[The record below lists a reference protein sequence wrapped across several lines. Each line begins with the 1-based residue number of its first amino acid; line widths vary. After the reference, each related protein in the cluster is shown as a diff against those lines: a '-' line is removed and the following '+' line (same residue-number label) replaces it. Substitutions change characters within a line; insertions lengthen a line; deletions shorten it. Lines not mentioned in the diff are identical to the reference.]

1 MAAGAMLKHRR
12 TALERVEKFVSAVYF
27 TDCNLRGRCEPAR
40 GAPGG
45 CRGCLPR
52 PLYRAPAVSP
62 QAARR
67 PLPARGALLLPEP
80 AAPPL
85 QPGRGA
91 ALPAR
96 RPRGLLR
103 ASVST
108 AEQHGAVLVLLKTKV
123 VQRGAGQRC
132 HPDTPT
138 MRCPRCASSEDER
151 LPSGVL
157 PSAPRSEVRG
167 SVLCFQVGDLLVQG
181 GAEHPPGMGRAGG
194 ALRLGE
200 RWGRHGVAGRPARAG
215 KEAQGSHVPHP
226 SDGTAGTPSWS
237 LHALWSDACRGCGR
251 GITCGQ
257 EQLEAW
263 TG

>member
-40 GAPGG
+40 GAARGSGGVPGV
-45 CRGCLPR
+45 

-67 PLPARGALLLPEP
+67 PLPAHGALLLPEP

-123 VQRGAGQRC
+123 VQRGARQCC
-132 HPDTPT
+132 HTDTPNVCGVPAVL
-138 MRCPRCASSEDER
+138 RLR

-157 PSAPRSEVRG
+157 PSAR
-167 SVLCFQVGDLLVQG
+167 
-181 GAEHPPGMGRAGG
+181 
-194 ALRLGE
+194 
-200 RWGRHGVAGRPARAG
+200 
-215 KEAQGSHVPHP
+215 
-226 SDGTAGTPSWS
+226 
-237 LHALWSDACRGCGR
+237 
-251 GITCGQ
+251 
-257 EQLEAW
+257 
-263 TG
+263 

>member
-45 CRGCLPR
+45 SGGVPGL
-52 PLYRAPAVSP
+52 PLYRAPAVSL

-67 PLPARGALLLPEP
+67 PLPAHGALLLPEP

-123 VQRGAGQRC
+123 VQRGARQCC
-132 HPDTPT
+132 HTDTPNVCGVPAVL
-138 MRCPRCASSEDER
+138 RLR

-157 PSAPRSEVRG
+157 PSAPRSEARR
-167 SVLCFQVGDLLVQG
+167 LRALF
-181 GAEHPPGMGRAGG
+181 PG
-194 ALRLGE
+194 
-200 RWGRHGVAGRPARAG
+200 GRPA
-215 KEAQGSHVPHP
+215 GSR
-226 SDGTAGTPSWS
+226 WS
-237 LHALWSDACRGCGR
+237 
-251 GITCGQ
+251 
-257 EQLEAW
+257 
-263 TG
+263 